1 MAPYAHTPGTSS
13 SPITPPS
20 LNDAKINLRNRELDL
35 EKAELKSKSKEA
47 LLQCKFYRAKHN
59 LDKAEM
65 KYERRKADIEA
76 KREKQKT
83 DFEIMQRKMALEAER
98 RRDDL
103 ELKYQKFSTDLKS
116 EFGNQM
122 PRTRPQLMEK
132 LRAWKLRWV

>member
-20 LNDAKINLRNRELDL
+20 LNDAQINLRNRELDL

-59 LDKAEM
+59 LNKAEM

-76 KREKQKT
+76 KREKQKI

-103 ELKYQKFSTDLKS
+103 ELKYQKFSTDRKS
-116 EFGNQM
+116 EFGNQT